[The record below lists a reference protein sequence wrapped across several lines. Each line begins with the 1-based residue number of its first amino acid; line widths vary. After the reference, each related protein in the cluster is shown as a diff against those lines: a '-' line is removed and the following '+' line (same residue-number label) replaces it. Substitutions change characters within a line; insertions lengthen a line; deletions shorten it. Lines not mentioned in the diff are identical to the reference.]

1 MSTSK
6 DTIYA
11 KQKKAIN
18 TFRFD
23 EEVTRVFEDM
33 IKRSV
38 PGYTLM
44 LEMLSVISA
53 KYITEES
60 QCYDLGCSLG
70 ASTLA
75 IQHNAPANSLIIAID
90 NSEAMI
96 EQCKKN
102 ISDKKDKAK
111 VDVRQQD
118 ILCTDFFNASLVSM
132 NFTLQFINEDDRIPL
147 LTKIVNSLNKGGALI
162 LSEKIVFDEPA
173 KQERL
178 ANLHH
183 DFKRSQGYSDLEI
196 AQKRTSLENFLIPD
210 TIQKHQQRLLDVGF
224 SEVNLWFQCFNFV
237 SLLAIK

>member
-1 MSTSK
+1 MSTLK

-102 ISDKKDKAK
+102 ISDKKYKAK
-111 VDVRQQD
+111 VNVRQQD
-118 ILCTDFFNASLVSM
+118 IL
-132 NFTLQFINEDDRIPL
+132 
-147 LTKIVNSLNKGGALI
+147 
-162 LSEKIVFDEPA
+162 
-173 KQERL
+173 
-178 ANLHH
+178 
-183 DFKRSQGYSDLEI
+183 
-196 AQKRTSLENFLIPD
+196 
-210 TIQKHQQRLLDVGF
+210 
-224 SEVNLWFQCFNFV
+224 
-237 SLLAIK
+237 